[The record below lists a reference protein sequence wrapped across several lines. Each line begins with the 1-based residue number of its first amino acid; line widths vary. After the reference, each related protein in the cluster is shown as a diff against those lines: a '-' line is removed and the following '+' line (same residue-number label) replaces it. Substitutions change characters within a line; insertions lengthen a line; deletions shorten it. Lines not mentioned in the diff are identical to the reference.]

1 MKYTEIKRLL
11 KEIVNA
17 NPALPI
23 TGEVIAVDG
32 ETCRV
37 KISEMELSG
46 VRLKAAVTGS
56 DDYIM
61 LVPKIGSVVILL
73 SRTGDLDDLM
83 VIQTD
88 QVERIEYK
96 QNGLEVIIDSSDAK
110 ISVKNNAVSLFDL
123 MGDLTDLL
131 KQFQVATPAG
141 ASGTPLPPTIA
152 ALNAFEANYKQLLK

>member
-11 KEIVNA
+11 KEIVKVS
-17 NPALPI
+17 PALPI
-23 TGEVIAVDG
+23 TGEVVAVDG

-37 KISEMELSG
+37 KIAELELSG
-46 VRLKAAVTGS
+46 VRLKAAVTGAN
-56 DDYIM
+56 DYLM

-83 VIQTD
+83 IVQND

-110 ISVKNNAVSLFDL
+110 IGIRNNTVSLFDL
-123 MGDLTDLL
+123 LGELTDLL
-131 KQFQVATPAG
+131 KQLQVSTPSG
-141 ASGTPLPPTIA
+141 PSGTPLPPTIA
-152 ALNAFEANYKQLLK
+152 ALNAFENKYKQLLK